1 MILCWGVNHTVADTA
16 QREALAL
23 TVAQRQSWL
32 QGAVAA
38 GLREHVLLATCNRTE
53 LYTVLPDDAEP
64 SCLDNFVRTQC
75 ARSHAVLT
83 ARGYRHQDEAA
94 VRHLF
99 SVAASLDSMI
109 VGEAQILG
117 QVKSAFAEALAAG
130 TVGSVTHGLFAK
142 AFQVA
147 KQVRERT
154 GIGRH
159 PISVASVGVALAQ
172 QVFGQLQDCTGLIIG
187 AGEMGELTARHFRK
201 AGVGRLLIVNRT
213 FERAAVLAAEV
224 GGEACP
230 VGSFETALGAADII
244 ICSASGDVPL
254 LDAAQLER
262 VRQQRGGRP
271 QFVIDI
277 AFPRGVD
284 EAVANLPQV
293 YLYTLDDLQRVAAA
307 NANERQHVVRDA
319 EAIVARAAAQYWAN
333 QRPNASQAAIASLHQ
348 KWESIRQ
355 EEVAR
360 SLGRFG
366 SPNGAV
372 ATAMEACT
380 KALIA
385 KLLRDPILHLKGE
398 GADATSVPPTPDAPP
413 AEAHHWLRRLFRLG
427 SPDA

>member
-1 MILCWGVNHTVADTA
+1 MLTCWGVNHTVADVA

-23 TVAQRQSWL
+23 APAQRQTWL
-32 QGAVAA
+32 QGALAA

-53 LYTVLPDDAEP
+53 LYTIVPDDAALT
-64 SCLDNFVRTQC
+64 CLGDFVRTQC
-75 ARSHAVLT
+75 ARSHDVLA
-83 ARGYRHQDEAA
+83 ARGYRHEGEAA

-99 SVAASLDSMI
+99 GVAASLDSMV

-130 TVGSVTHGLFAK
+130 TVGSVFHGLFAK

-159 PISVASVGVALAQ
+159 PVSVASVGVALAQ
-172 QVFGQLQDCTGLIIG
+172 QVFGHLAECTGLILG

-201 AGVGRLLIVNRT
+201 AGVGRLIIVNRT
-213 FERAAVLAAEV
+213 FERAQTLAAQV
-224 GGEACP
+224 GGEAWA
-230 VGSFETALGAADII
+230 VESFDQALSMADIV
-244 ICSASGDVPL
+244 ICSASGDTPL
-254 LDAAQLER
+254 LDTAR
-262 VRQQRGGRP
+262 MVRAHSARAGRP

-277 AFPRGVD
+277 AFPRGVAED
-284 EAVANLPQV
+284 VAQLPHV

-307 NANERQHVVRDA
+307 NAGERQHVVRDA
-319 EAIVARAAAQYWAN
+319 EIIVARAAAQYWAA

-348 KWESIRQ
+348 KWESLRQ

-360 SLGRFG
+360 SLSRLG

-372 ATAMEACT
+372 AAAMEACT

-385 KLLRDPILHLKGE
+385 KILRDPILLLKDSSD
-398 GADATSVPPTPDAPP
+398 GATPALPLPDAPP
-413 AEAHHWLRRLFRLG
+413 AEPHHWLRRLFRLDVSEG
-427 SPDA
+427 